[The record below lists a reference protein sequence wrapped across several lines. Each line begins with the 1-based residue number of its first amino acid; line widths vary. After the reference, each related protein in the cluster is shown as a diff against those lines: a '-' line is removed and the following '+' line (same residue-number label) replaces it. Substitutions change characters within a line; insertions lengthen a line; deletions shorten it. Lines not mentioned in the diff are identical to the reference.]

1 MNRVLRY
8 AAPARGLHWLTS
20 LLVLGIVIP
29 AGVWIKYFEPA
40 DEAFKLRLYNVHESV
55 GVIVFVL
62 VLLRL
67 AYRWRNPPPPLPA
80 DTPAF
85 VRLAAH
91 AVHLA
96 LYALLLLMPI
106 GGFLATNAWGFPL
119 SVFGVLPLPSPVGKD
134 EALAKVFSF
143 LHWSGAIAI
152 GTLILGH
159 IVGALYHQFVRR
171 DGLIRRML

>member
-67 AYRWRNPPPPLPA
+67 VYRWRNPPPPLPA

-152 GTLILGH
+152 GALILGH
-159 IVGALYHQFVRR
+159 IVGALYHQFIRR